1 MANPGDFAYTVKQQ
15 ADIVRIIGDYI
26 KLKKAGA
33 QNYSGLCPFHGEKT
47 PSFSVHATRQFYHC
61 FGCGVSGD
69 VFSFVQKI
77 ENITFPESV
86 RLVAQK
92 LNIPLPKA
100 SYSTPGEAK
109 EARMRGQLLDVHERA
124 VAFFQECL
132 RRPEG
137 ARARE
142 YLLGRGLTE
151 EMITKFRIGFAPDSG
166 FLLRDKLKAEF
177 SEETLRESGLFSWK
191 QDDGRQTSDRG
202 PQASEVG
209 PQQESEARGP
219 KSEVR
224 GPTSEV
230 QGPKSEVRGPKS
242 EVRGPTSE
250 VQGPTSEV
258 QGPTSASMY
267 SKFRNRVM
275 FPISS
280 EAGKVIAFTGR
291 TLATD
296 EKSGPKYLNS
306 PETPIYSKGKVLFN
320 LDLAKEWVKKFDY
333 AILVEGQMDCIS
345 VFAAG
350 FHNVIASSGTAF
362 TELQAKLLGRFSKNV
377 VVNFDPDTA
386 GAKAAERTIG
396 LLVEEEFQV
405 KALTLEQGFDPDLYI
420 RRKGKEAYGDALR
433 HSQKYFDYLIERA
446 RTQFPVRSGDGK
458 QKAVNY
464 LLPHVQRIPSRI
476 VRDELAHEIAQKLG
490 IDSAVMRQELRNAA
504 STRSTSAVK
513 APVDSQVTDAEKVL
527 IRALASARQIH
538 PVDDHLSARDGAE
551 EEFDPAR
558 QARYA
563 LQNESLHRGLA
574 TESLADSLLNA
585 SPEVADVLEVPA
597 TESDRRLL
605 ATILLK
611 EDEDLTAEVLEAAV
625 RALRRIHLRRQQEQV
640 QQELRKPGLAA
651 DKDRLRELLQQ
662 LERISHA
669 LRDPSPEVKAS

>member
-69 VFSFVQKI
+69 VFSFIQKI

-86 RLVAQK
+86 RMVAQK
-92 LNIPLPKA
+92 LGIPLPKA
-100 SYSTPGEAK
+100 SYATPGEAK
-109 EARMRGQLLDVHERA
+109 EARLRGQLLDVHERA

-142 YLLGRGLTE
+142 YLTGRGLDQ
-151 EMITKFRIGFAPDSG
+151 EMIARFRIGYAPDSG
-166 FLLRDKLKAEF
+166 FLLRDRLKEEF
-177 SEETLRESGLFSWK
+177 SEEVLRESGLFSWK
-191 QDDGRQTSDRG
+191 QEEQRLPASAPRLPEGEKGEGGRG
-202 PQASEVG
+202 
-209 PQQESEARGP
+209 ESPEAGSRKP
-219 KSEVR
+219 EA
-224 GPTSEV
+224 
-230 QGPKSEVRGPKS
+230 
-242 EVRGPTSE
+242 
-250 VQGPTSEV
+250 
-258 QGPTSASMY
+258 ASMY

-306 PETPIYSKGKVLFN
+306 PETSIYSKGKVLFN

-345 VFAAG
+345 VYAAG

-362 TELQAKLLGRFSKNV
+362 TELQAKLLGRFSKNA

-386 GAKAAERTIG
+386 GAKATERTLG
-396 LLVEEEFQV
+396 LLVEEEFTIKV
-405 KALTLEQGFDPDLYI
+405 LTLEQGFDPDLYI
-420 RRKGKEAYGDALR
+420 RRKGKEAYGEALK

-446 RTQFPVRSGDGK
+446 RSQFPVRTGEGK
-458 QKAVNY
+458 VKALNY
-464 LLPHVQRIPSRI
+464 LLPHIQRVPSRI
-476 VRDELAHEIAQKLG
+476 VRDELAHEISQKLG
-490 IDSAVMRQELRNAA
+490 IDSAILRQELRHAA
-504 STRSTSAVK
+504 STRATAAVK
-513 APVDSQVTDAEKVL
+513 APAEAQVTDAEKVL
-527 IRALASARQIH
+527 IRALASAGQMQ
-538 PVDDHLSARDGAE
+538 PNEEHLSARDGAE

-558 QARYA
+558 QAQFV
-563 LQNESLHRGLA
+563 LQNEGLHRGLA
-574 TESLADSLLNA
+574 SESLAESLLNVGR
-585 SPEVADVLEVPA
+585 EFADVLEVPA
-597 TESDRRLL
+597 TESDRRML
-605 ATILLK
+605 ALILLK
-611 EDEDLTAEVLEAAV
+611 EDEELTAEVLEAAV
-625 RALRRIHLRRQQEQV
+625 RALRRIHLRRRLEKV
-640 QQELRKPGLAA
+640 QRDLRTLGPTA
-651 DKDRLRELLQQ
+651 DLREKAILSQEAMRLKRALMDPGQA
-662 LERISHA
+662 EGGPGIS
-669 LRDPSPEVKAS
+669 V

>member
-47 PSFSVHATRQFYHC
+47 PSFSVHATRQFFHC
-61 FGCGVSGD
+61 FGCGLSGD

-92 LNIPLPKA
+92 LGIPLPKA

-109 EARMRGQLLDVHERA
+109 EARLRGQLLDVHEHA

-142 YLLGRGLTE
+142 YLAGRGLDQ
-151 EMITKFRIGFAPDSG
+151 EMIAKFRIGFAPDSG
-166 FLLRDKLKAEF
+166 FLLRDRLKDEF
-177 SEETLRESGLFSWK
+177 PEEILRESGLFSWK
-191 QDDGRQTSDRG
+191 QEDGRQTSDL
-202 PQASEVG
+202 S
-209 PQQESEARGP
+209 PQQDQGSPR
-219 KSEVR
+219 SEVR
-224 GPTSEV
+224 
-230 QGPKSEVRGPKS
+230 
-242 EVRGPTSE
+242 
-250 VQGPTSEV
+250 
-258 QGPTSASMY
+258 GPTSASMY

-275 FPISS
+275 FPIAS

-296 EKSGPKYLNS
+296 EKAGPKYLNS

-320 LDLAKEWVKKFDY
+320 LDHAKEWVKKFDY

-362 TELQAKLLGRFSKNV
+362 TELQAKLLGRFSKNA

-386 GAKAAERTIG
+386 GAKATERTLG
-396 LLVEEEFQV
+396 LLVEEEFQIKV
-405 KALTLEQGFDPDLYI
+405 LTLEQGFDPDLYI
-420 RRKGKEAYGDALR
+420 RRKGKEAYGEALR

-446 RTQFPVRSGDGK
+446 RTQFPVRSGEGK
-458 QKAVNY
+458 VKALNY
-464 LLPHVQRIPSRI
+464 LLPHIQRIPSRI

-490 IDSAVMRQELRNAA
+490 IDSAVLRQELRHAA
-504 STRSTSAVK
+504 ATREKSAVK
-513 APVDSQVTDAEKVL
+513 APAEAQATDAEKIL
-527 IRALASARQIH
+527 IRALASARQMQN
-538 PVDDHLSARDGAE
+538 VEEHLSARDGAE

-558 QARYA
+558 QANFV
-563 LQNESLHRGLA
+563 LQNEQLHRGLA
-574 TESLADSLLNA
+574 TESLAESLLNA
-585 SPEVADVLEVPA
+585 SAEVADVMEVPA
-597 TESDRRLL
+597 TETDRRML
-605 ATILLK
+605 ATILFK
-611 EDEDLTAEVLEAAV
+611 EEEDLTAEVLEAAV
-625 RALRRIHLRRQQEQV
+625 RALRRIHLKRRQEEV
-640 QQELRKPGLAA
+640 QRDLKQPGLSN
-651 DKDRLRELLQQ
+651 DRDRLKELLSE
-662 LERISHA
+662 LERISRA
-669 LRDPSPEVKAS
+669 LRDPSLAEEGLKDSKKQKTA